1 MGSSEPGRFRV
12 FVERDWPSVLRRV
25 TRGRSRL
32 PDVAS
37 CSGGEGS
44 WEAAAGG
51 GGELEE
57 GGTGPRQPL
66 NRIVGTV
73 LPGFR
78 AEQTAW
84 RADLMVRVQS
94 LIILLLFVWV
104 AEEYNYNQFFQSWTN
119 GTLGVFGFLL
129 GGTLAA
135 VYAGILIVMYL
146 GPPVTPANR

>member
-1 MGSSEPGRFRV
+1 M
-12 FVERDWPSVLRRV
+12 
-25 TRGRSRL
+25 
-32 PDVAS
+32 
-37 CSGGEGS
+37 
-44 WEAAAGG
+44 
-51 GGELEE
+51 
-57 GGTGPRQPL
+57 
-66 NRIVGTV
+66 
-73 LPGFR
+73 PGFR